1 MNKKLASLV
10 LSGLIV
16 LNSTAC
22 LETVYANNNN
32 QQKELIKNED
42 TKTTKVVYLQN
53 GEGDRNAG
61 DGSADRPYQNIR
73 TALKNIKDGETLK
86 LVGTVLYTEYDKDSA
101 GAALPLIIDK
111 NITIEG
117 DGKSGLYLR
126 APIELGA
133 NVTFKNIRLEMV
145 PEVSLGRILGQVI
158 PRSAT
163 IFVAGHELTLDNV
176 NTRIGTSASQYNDRP
191 YISGGAYKNKD
202 VYKKDVNTRAKSIIN
217 IKNPNSETKF
227 SGIYAGDYYKDR
239 DLDVEINIDGNVVS
253 DNKIYTGEHN
263 HKLNGDVVVN
273 LGAKSNITE
282 FDKTNHN
289 GNIDVKLNKDAYI
302 VNFDAKDIRNLTLEE
317 NSRIILASDA
327 KFNVDNVVLKNDAT
341 IDFRDMTNNAPTVK
355 GNFEGETNVDSSR
368 KGGTIFLN
376 NNQTLD
382 VKGALSGTTRLNNR
396 GIEPVHRFADN
407 HVYVKTNLSS
417 KGTLS
422 IADSMFDNYK
432 LNAVEHS
439 NRINWTTNRQKEGF
453 ADFKWVG
460 ENSRIIPS
468 GGNTTFGQGEFEIE
482 FINDEGVVYTPEVDD
497 LYADFEY
504 TLIKLDENG
513 NEDEVIHIDE
523 VDGEGTDNDG
533 NVEFYLG
540 GDGANTDIIVWLNDI
555 NKLKNDKMILK
566 VTHKKTQKSIEKN
579 IYLVKDGKQLTGDVN
594 ISGSPIEGRT
604 ISADVSNLPKDIE
617 DVKYKWYIK
626 DQSGNYELI
635 QDEVDKNLVLKDEYV
650 GKTIKVEVEAM
661 NYLDKVSSN
670 EVVVKSKNVAPVI
683 EGIKPIEIKASEV
696 DKFNKDGKLKG
707 ITAKDSNNNIIDN
720 IDVNGEVIKP
730 EAGTN
735 KTFQI
740 KYSVTDNDGNTT
752 EEIRNVTVTNQKPT
766 ISGLT
771 DIVITKG
778 ENYNVQT
785 GVTAEDYEDKTITNI
800 VYPNDDLT
808 KLAVGLHKIKYSVTD
823 SDGNTTEEERTV
835 VVNNKTSSN
844 GPKIHGAN
852 DITLKVS
859 QVDEFNKNH
868 MLTGVTASDDIDT
881 KVNVSVSGKVGKP
894 LGGTNEIYE
903 LTYTAIDSDLN
914 KTVVKRNV
922 TVTNQKPTISG
933 LTELNITK
941 GETAD
946 IRVGVSAKDHE
957 DGAIVNVVYPTTD
970 LSKLDVGTHK
980 ITYSVTDSDGN
991 ITEEERTVVVKEKV
1005 LSNGP
1010 EIHGAND
1017 ITLKISQVDEFNK
1030 NHKLT
1035 GVTVVDDIETGLVP
1049 KVSGD
1054 AGKPAPGKNEV
1065 YKLTYTVEDKDGNK
1079 TELVRNVTVTNQ
1091 LPTISGLSDIA
1102 ITEGDNIDLK
1112 SGVIAHDYEDGDIT
1126 KDLVCLTD
1134 LKSLTVGENTVYYS
1148 VKDADG
1154 NITKANR
1161 KVVVLEKVEQ
1171 QPDVPGVPEK
1181 PETPDTKP
1189 EEPEKPQQPETP
1201 DTKPE
1206 DDIIENLPQIEGIE
1220 FGQGSAT
1227 IENPLSVKVD
1237 TIDGLKELLNLTE
1250 KSNFTVSSVEEV
1262 KEDGNFLVYLLKITK
1277 KSITRAEE
1285 AYFIEAKVA
1294 KDNKE
1299 VIKHLESIVDKDNTN
1314 NENNT
1319 TGENKPNNNIPN
1331 NNENSSSNNTA
1342 NNNSNSSSN
1351 NNNNNNNLDNSSNQ
1365 ANKEENPKTY
1375 DSGIGSYILSGIG
1388 SIGLLSIL
1396 NNKKKRKK

>member
-1 MNKKLASLV
+1 MNKKLVSLV

-16 LNSTAC
+16 LNSTGS
-22 LETVYANNNN
+22 LENIYADSNKKSNELVKN
-32 QQKELIKNED
+32 QD
-42 TKTTKVVYLQN
+42 TKSTKVVYLKN

-61 DGSADRPYQNIR
+61 NGTADRPYQNIR

-117 DGKSGLYLR
+117 DGKSGFYLR
-126 APIELGA
+126 APIQLGA
-133 NVTFKNIRLEMV
+133 DVTFKNIRLEMV
-145 PEVSLGRILGQVI
+145 PEVSLGRMLGQVV

-191 YISGGAYKNKD
+191 YISGGTYKDKPI
-202 VYKKDVNTRAKSIIN
+202 YKKEGTSKAKSTIN

-227 SGIYAGDYYKDR
+227 SGIYAGDYYKDL

-253 DNKIYTGEHN
+253 ENKIYTGGHKY
-263 HKLNGDVVVN
+263 KLNGDVAVN
-273 LGAKSNITE
+273 LGAKSNITK
-282 FDKTNHN
+282 FDKANHN

-302 VNFDAKDIRNLTLEE
+302 VNFNAKDIRNVTLEE
-317 NSRIILASDA
+317 NSRIILANDA
-327 KFNVDNVVLKNDAT
+327 TFDVNNVVLKNDAT
-341 IDFRDMTNNAPTVK
+341 IDFRDMTNNTPTVK
-355 GNFEGETNVDSSR
+355 GNFEGEANVDASR

-376 NNQTLD
+376 NEQTLD
-382 VKGALSGTTRLNNR
+382 IKGMLSGTTRLNNR
-396 GIEPVHRFADN
+396 GIESVNRFLDK
-407 HVYVKTNLSS
+407 HVYVETNLNS
-417 KGTLS
+417 KGSLS
-422 IADSMFDNYK
+422 IADSMFDNYE
-432 LNAVEHS
+432 LNAVKDS
-439 NRINWTTNRQKEGF
+439 NRISWTTNRQKEGF
-453 ADFKWVG
+453 ADFNWVG
-460 ENSRIIPS
+460 ENSRIRPS
-468 GGNTTFGQGEFEIE
+468 GNGTTFGEGEFEIE
-482 FINDEGVVYTPEVDD
+482 FINDEGKVYTPEDD
-497 LYADFEY
+497 LFTDFEY
-504 TLIKLDENG
+504 TLTKLDGNGNVEEVINIDENG
-513 NEDEVIHIDE
+513 EGIDQ
-523 VDGEGTDNDG
+523 DG
-533 NVEFYLG
+533 NIELYIT
-540 GDGANTDIIVWLNDI
+540 GDGLNTKIAVWVDDI
-555 NKLKNDKMILK
+555 NNLKNDKMILK
-566 VTHKKTQKSIEKN
+566 VTHKKTQKSIAKN
-579 IYLVKDGKQLTGDVN
+579 IYLVRDEKKLNGTVKVA
-594 ISGSPIEGRT
+594 GSPIEGRT
-604 ISADVSNLPKDIE
+604 ISANITGLPQDIA
-617 DVKYKWYIK
+617 DVKYKWYVKEPNSDYKLVTDQTGK
-626 DQSGNYELI
+626 DF
-635 QDEVDKNLVLKDEYV
+635 VLKPEHI

-661 NYLDKVSSN
+661 NYLGEVSSN
-670 EVVVKSKNVAPVI
+670 EVVVKPKSIAPVI
-683 EGIKPIEIKASEV
+683 EGIKPIEIKAGDV

-707 ITAKDSNNNIIDN
+707 ITAKDCNNKPIDK
-720 IDVNGEVIKP
+720 IDVIGIVEKP

-740 KYSVTDNDGNTT
+740 KYSVTDTDGNTT
-752 EEIRNVTVTNQKPT
+752 TEIRNVTVTNQKPT

-771 DIVITKG
+771 DIVITRG
-778 ENYNVQT
+778 ESYNIET
-785 GVTAEDYEDKTITNI
+785 GVTAEDYEDKGITNI
-800 VYPNDDLT
+800 VYPKDDLT
-808 KLAVGLHKIKYSVTD
+808 KLGVGLHKIKYSVTD

-868 MLTGVTASDDIDT
+868 MLTGVTVSDDIDSPSGI
-881 KVNVSVSGKVGKP
+881 KLEVSGEARKP
-894 LGGTNEIYE
+894 VAGSDETYE
-903 LTYTAIDSDLN
+903 LTYTATDSDLN

-941 GETAD
+941 GESPD
-946 IRVGVSAKDHE
+946 VRVGVSAKDHE
-957 DGAIVNVVYPTTD
+957 DGVITNIVYPTTD

-991 ITEEERTVVVKEKV
+991 RTEEERAVVVKEKV

-1035 GVTVVDDIETGLVP
+1035 DVTVVDDVDTGLVP
-1049 KVSGD
+1049 TVSGD

-1091 LPTISGLSDIA
+1091 LPTISGLSDTA

-1112 SGVIAHDYEDGDIT
+1112 SGVTAHDYEDGNIT

-1134 LKSLTVGENTVYYS
+1134 LSTLTVGENTVYYS
-1148 VKDADG
+1148 IKDSDG

-1171 QPDVPGVPEK
+1171 QP
-1181 PETPDTKP
+1181 ETPDTKP
-1189 EEPEKPQQPETP
+1189 EEPQKPQQPEIP
-1201 DTKPE
+1201 NTKPE
-1206 DDIIENLPQIEGIE
+1206 DDMIENLPQIEGIE
-1220 FGQGSAT
+1220 FGQGDAT
-1227 IENPLSVKVD
+1227 IESPLSVKVN
-1237 TIDGLKELLNLTE
+1237 TIDGLKELLNHTE
-1250 KSNFTVSSVEEV
+1250 KSNFTISNAEEV
-1262 KEDGNFLVYLLKITK
+1262 KEDGNFLIYLLKITK
-1277 KSITRAEE
+1277 KSILRTEE
-1285 AYFIEAKVA
+1285 SYFIEVKVA

-1299 VIKHLESIVDKDNTN
+1299 VIKHLESIVDKDN
-1314 NENNT
+1314 ENNT
-1319 TGENKPNNNIPN
+1319 IGEDKPNNNTPN
-1331 NNENSSSNNTA
+1331 NNESSSSNNT

-1351 NNNNNNNLDNSSNQ
+1351 NNNLDNNSNQ

-1375 DSGIGSYILSGIG
+1375 DGGIGSYILSGIG

-1396 NNKKKRKK
+1396 NKKKKRKK

>member
-16 LNSTAC
+16 LNSTGC
-22 LETVYANNNN
+22 LETVYADNNN
-32 QQKELIKNED
+32 QQKELTKNED

-53 GEGDRNAG
+53 GEGDTNAG
-61 DGSADRPYQNIR
+61 DGTADRPYQNIR
-73 TALKNIKDGETLK
+73 TALKNIQDGETLK
-86 LVGTVLYTEYDKDSA
+86 LVGTVLYTKYDKDSA
-101 GAALPLIIDK
+101 GAALPLVIDK

-117 DGKSGLYLR
+117 DGKSGFYLR

-133 NVTFKNIRLEMV
+133 DVTFKNIRLEMV
-145 PEVSLGRILGQVI
+145 PEVSLGRMLGQVV

-202 VYKKDVNTRAKSIIN
+202 VYKKEGASKAKSTIN

-239 DLDVEINIDGNVVS
+239 DLDVEINIDGNVVL
-253 DNKIYTGEHN
+253 DNKIYTGGHN
-263 HKLNGDVVVN
+263 HKLNGDVAVN

-317 NSRIILASDA
+317 NSRIILANDA
-327 KFNVDNVVLKNDAT
+327 KFNVNNVVLKNDAT
-341 IDFRDMTNNAPTVK
+341 IDFRDMINNAPTVK
-355 GNFEGETNVDSSR
+355 GKFEGETNVDSSR

-396 GIEPVHRFADN
+396 DFEPVDRFIDN
-407 HVYVKTNLSS
+407 HIYVKTNLSS
-417 KGTLS
+417 TGTLS
-422 IADSMFDNYK
+422 IEDSMFDNYK
-432 LNAVEHS
+432 LKPVKNSDCIEWTS
-439 NRINWTTNRQKEGF
+439 ERIQSGF
-453 ADFKWVG
+453 ADFRWISG
-460 ENSRIIPS
+460 EDRIINNNPYI
-468 GGNTTFGQGEFEIE
+468 QELYKME
-482 FINDEGVVYTPEVDD
+482 FIDDKGQIYIPDMDETFN
-497 LYADFEY
+497 DFEY
-504 TLIKLDENG
+504 KLTIPG
-513 NEDEVIHIDE
+513 NKVVELDHDADG
-523 VDGEGTDNDG
+523 VDFGLYDSDDNSYEIGVGIYTQIIPEGKFT
-533 NVEFYLG
+533 
-540 GDGANTDIIVWLNDI
+540 
-555 NKLKNDKMILK
+555 LK
-566 VTHKKTQKSIEKN
+566 VTHKKTKRSISRD
-579 IYLVKDGKQLTGDVN
+579 IYLVKDGKQLTGNVG

-604 ISADVSNLPKDIE
+604 ISANVSNLPKDIE
-617 DVKYKWYIK
+617 DVKYKWYVDGNVDPNQKGK
-626 DQSGNYELI
+626 DF
-635 QDEVDKNLVLKDEYV
+635 VLKPEHV
-650 GKTIKVEVEAM
+650 GKSIKVEVEAM
-661 NYLDKVSSN
+661 NYLGKSTSTDVT
-670 EVVVKSKNVAPVI
+670 VKPKNVAPVI
-683 EGIKPIEIKASEV
+683 KGIQDKEINAGDV
-696 DKFNKDGKLKG
+696 DKFNTSDNLNG
-707 ITAKDSNNNIIDN
+707 ITGEDC
-720 IDVNGEVIKP
+720 NGNPLTVTVTGKVEKP
-730 EAGTN
+730 KAGTN
-735 KTFQI
+735 EVYKI
-740 KYSVTDNDGNTT
+740 KYSVTDTDGNTT

-766 ISGLT
+766 ILGLT

>member
-16 LNSTAC
+16 LNSTGC

-327 KFNVDNVVLKNDAT
+327 KFNVNNVVLKNDAT
-341 IDFRDMTNNAPTVK
+341 IDFRDMTNNVPTVK

-396 GIEPVHRFADN
+396 DFEPVDRFIDN
-407 HVYVKTNLSS
+407 HIYVKTNLSS
-417 KGTLS
+417 TGTLS
-422 IADSMFDNYK
+422 IEDSMFDNYK
-432 LNAVEHS
+432 LKPVKNSDCIEWTS
-439 NRINWTTNRQKEGF
+439 ERIQSGF
-453 ADFKWVG
+453 ADFRWISG
-460 ENSRIIPS
+460 EDRIINNNPYI
-468 GGNTTFGQGEFEIE
+468 QKLYKME
-482 FINDEGVVYTPEVDD
+482 FIDDKGQTYIPDMDEMFN
-497 LYADFEY
+497 DFEY
-504 TLIKLDENG
+504 KLTIPG
-513 NEDEVIHIDE
+513 NKVVELDHDADG
-523 VDGEGTDNDG
+523 VDFGLYDSDDNSYEIGVGIYTQIIPEGKFT
-533 NVEFYLG
+533 
-540 GDGANTDIIVWLNDI
+540 
-555 NKLKNDKMILK
+555 LK
-566 VTHKKTQKSIEKN
+566 VTHKKTKRSISRD
-579 IYLVKDGKQLTGDVN
+579 IYLVKDGKQLTGNVS
-594 ISGSPIEGRT
+594 IAGSPIEGRI
-604 ISADVSNLPKDIE
+604 ISADVSNLPRDIAN
-617 DVKYKWYIK
+617 VKYKWYVDGNADPNQKGK
-626 DQSGNYELI
+626 DF
-635 QDEVDKNLVLKDEYV
+635 VLKQEHV
-650 GKTIKVEVEAM
+650 GKSIKVEVEAM
-661 NYLDKVSSN
+661 NYLGKSTSTDVT
-670 EVVVKSKNVAPVI
+670 VKPKNIAPVI
-683 EGIKPIEIKASEV
+683 KGIQDKEINAGDV
-696 DKFNKDGKLKG
+696 DKFNTSDNLNG
-707 ITAKDSNNNIIDN
+707 ITGEDY
-720 IDVNGEVIKP
+720 NGNPLTVTVTGKVEKP
-730 EAGTN
+730 KAGTN
-735 KTFQI
+735 EVYKI
-740 KYSVTDNDGNTT
+740 KYSVTDTDGNTT

-778 ENYNVQT
+778 ENYDIEN

-800 VYPNDDLT
+800 VYPKEDLT

-835 VVNNKTSSN
+835 VVNNKTSLN

-859 QVDEFNKNH
+859 QVDVFNASHK
-868 MLTGVTASDDIDT
+868 LTGITVSDDIDSPSDI
-881 KVNVSVSGKVGKP
+881 KLEVSGEARKP
-894 LGGTNEIYE
+894 LGGTNETYE

-1201 DTKPE
+1201 NAKPE

-1220 FGQGSAT
+1220 FGQGNAT
-1227 IENPLSVKVD
+1227 IESPLSVKVD

-1262 KEDGNFLVYLLKITK
+1262 KEDGNFLIYLLKITK

-1285 AYFIEAKVA
+1285 PYFIEAKVA

-1342 NNNSNSSSN
+1342 NNSNSSS
-1351 NNNNNNNLDNSSNQ
+1351 NNNNLDNSSNQ